1 MKFNL
6 FIVAAFSFLLSSCHG
21 WFGGEHI
28 HGDGNVKTEKRSVTS
43 FTGVDVSGGLDIY
56 VKQDSTSSVTI
67 ETDANLQQYIIT
79 RVEDGVLRIYQEN
92 NTNLD
97 ATRGIKI
104 HVSNPSFSSFEASGA
119 CDIRGENKISH
130 TGEIH
135 LHASGASKIELDVN
149 APKVSGEL
157 TGASDIKLT
166 GTTKDLDINASGASN
181 AKCYELLTENANADL
196 SGASSAS
203 IFASVKIT
211 GEASGA
217 SDLKYKGSAATV
229 TVNTSGAGSVKKEN

>member
-6 FIVAAFSFLLSSCHG
+6 FIAAAFSFLLSSCHG

-28 HGDGNVKTEKRSVTS
+28 HGDGNVRTENRSVNS

-56 VKQDSTSSVTI
+56 VKQDSTASVTI

-79 RVEDGVLRIYQEN
+79 RVEGGILRIYQED
-92 NTNLD
+92 NTSLE

-104 HVSNPSFSSFEASGA
+104 HISSPTFSSFEASGA
-119 CDIRGENKISH
+119 CDIRGENKIQH

-157 TGASDIKLT
+157 TGASDVKLS
-166 GTTKDLDINASGASN
+166 GTTKDLDISASGASN
-181 AKCYELLTENANADL
+181 AKCY
-196 SGASSAS
+196 
-203 IFASVKIT
+203 
-211 GEASGA
+211 
-217 SDLKYKGSAATV
+217 
-229 TVNTSGAGSVKKEN
+229 